1 MSIKINNLVKS
12 FGDQRAVDNISFKVK
27 PGEIMGFLG
36 PNGAGKS
43 TTMKIAT
50 GYLPP
55 TEGKVEVAGL
65 DVTTHPLQVKRKIG
79 YLPEHNPLYTDMYVH
94 EYLRF
99 VGKLHKLRGA
109 GLKNRVVEII
119 RLCGLE
125 KEQNKKIEALSKG
138 YRQRVGLAQ
147 ALIHD
152 PEVLI
157 LDEPTTGLDPNQI
170 VEIRQLIK
178 TVSRDKTV
186 IFSSHIM
193 QEVQQLCD
201 RIVVINNGKLVA
213 DEVMQELKERTGTE
227 KVIVA
232 EFEKPIDETLL
243 KEIRGIKKV
252 EKEKENIYRIYAE
265 ADTDVRS
272 SIFKLASEK
281 DLALIGLRQEETSME
296 QIFQELTRKSNDKG
310 TEERN

>member
-1 MSIKINNLVKS
+1 MSIKIEHLTKK
-12 FGDQRAVDNISFKVK
+12 FGEQKAVDDISFQVN
-27 PGEIMGFLG
+27 PGEILGFLG

-43 TTMKIAT
+43 TTMKITT

-55 TEGKVEVAGL
+55 TSGKVTVAEH
-65 DVTTHPLQVKRKIG
+65 DVTQFPLQVKRMIG
-79 YLPEHNPLYTDMYVH
+79 YLPEHNPLYMDMYVH

-99 VGKLHKLRGA
+99 VGKLHKLRA
-109 GLKNRVVEII
+109 SALRHRVNEII
-119 RLCGLE
+119 GLCGLG

-170 VEIRQLIK
+170 VEIRQLIRH
-178 TVSRDKTV
+178 VSKDKTV

-201 RIVVINNGKLVA
+201 RVVVINNGRIVA
-213 DEVMQELKERTGTE
+213 DEVMSELKQKTGSEKIIIAEFDQEL
-227 KVIVA
+227 
-232 EFEKPIDETLL
+232 ETDQLL
-243 KEIRGIKKV
+243 VLDGVNRV
-252 EKEKENIYRIYAE
+252 VKEKNNMYRLYTDPKI
-265 ADTDVRS
+265 DVRAK
-272 SIFKLASEK
+272 IFNLAAEKKLS
-281 DLALIGLRQEETSME
+281 LIGLRQEETSME
-296 QIFQELTRKSNDKG
+296 QIFQELTRKSDDQSS
-310 TEERN
+310 

>member
-1 MSIKINNLVKS
+1 MSIKIEHLSKK
-12 FGDQRAVDNISFKVK
+12 FGDQKAVDDITFQVN
-27 PGEIMGFLG
+27 PGEILGFLG

-55 TEGKVEVAGL
+55 TSGKVVVAGQ
-65 DVTTHPLQVKRKIG
+65 DVTEHPVQVKRKIG
-79 YLPEHNPLYTDMYVH
+79 YLPEHNPLYMDMYVH

-109 GLKNRVVEII
+109 ALRNRVTEII
-119 RLCGLE
+119 GLCGLNV
-125 KEQNKKIEALSKG
+125 EQNKKIEALSKG

-147 ALIHD
+147 ALIHE

-170 VEIRQLIK
+170 VEIRELIRN
-178 TVSRDKTV
+178 VSRNKTV

-201 RIVVINNGKLVA
+201 RVVVINNGKIVA
-213 DEVMQELKERTGTE
+213 DKVMQELKQITGTE
-227 KVIVA
+227 KIIIA
-232 EFEKPIDETLL
+232 EFDQEIETDQLNQL
-243 KEIRGIKKV
+243 EGVKRVIKESKNLYRLYTDPKV
-252 EKEKENIYRIYAE
+252 
-265 ADTDVRS
+265 DVRAK
-272 SIFKLASEK
+272 IFKLAAEK
-281 DLALIGLRQEETSME
+281 DLSLVGLRQEEISME
-296 QIFQELTRKSNDKG
+296 QIFQELTRKSNDQSS
-310 TEERN
+310 